1 MKPARDLII
10 NTIKEKGCLKQN
22 VYRVTL
28 EKINLLKES
37 LLQVETEIAP
47 KILGCNENIEIK
59 YTDKSEFDCQL
70 KFASDIL
77 VFHGHSNIFTFEK
90 SHPIWKTSYLQEEE
104 SRGFFGMISVY
115 NFLADS
121 FKFNRSND
129 IGYLIARIFVNAEE
143 HFFVEGKR
151 QLAFLYNDLPADILD
166 KKKMI
171 SVVESAMLYSMD
183 FDLQVPPY
191 DSMAQI
197 SVDQII
203 EVEMSSKVATG
214 KRLGFRFQSDNDHFE

>member
-10 NTIKEKGCLKQN
+10 EIIKEKGCLKQN
-22 VYRVTL
+22 VYTVIL
-28 EKINLLKES
+28 EKIALLKEC
-37 LLQVETEIAP
+37 LEQLETEVSP
-47 KILGCNENIEIK
+47 KIAGCNENIEIK

-77 VFHGHSNIFTFEK
+77 VFHGHSNIFTFDK
-90 SHPIWKTSYLQEEE
+90 SHPIWKSSYLKEEE

-129 IGYLIARIFVNAEE
+129 VGYLIARIFVNAEH

-151 QLAFLYNDLPADILD
+151 QLAFLYNDLKKDVLD
-166 KKKMI
+166 KAKMT
-171 SVVESAMLYSMD
+171 SVIESSMLYSMD

-203 EVEMSSKVATG
+203 EVELSSKVATG
-214 KRLGFRFQSDNDHFE
+214 KRLGFRFQADNDHFE